1 MVGHRGRNHVHQL
14 ESSLFVYLTQ
24 EVVVRALRCPLDIAP
39 NVEVEFLGTFS
50 KNVFKEA

>member
-1 MVGHRGRNHVHQL
+1 VSGSVSSRPGDGREALVP
-14 ESSLFVYLTQ
+14 TQ
-24 EVVVRALRCPLDIAP
+24 EVVVRALRFPLDIAP